1 METIRIFLSGPVQYE
16 EDGGRQWRDKAEQIF
31 SQAAE
36 NKDVRIKVLNPTK
49 FFSYDEAKHQSDT
62 QVKEY
67 YLDQVLHSRLVLV
80 NLNNTKTSPG
90 TAEELQFAR
99 DHHIPVI
106 GFGSQE
112 IYPWLKVDCQAV
124 FPSLLQAIDY
134 IVEYYC

>member
-31 SQAAE
+31 AQAAE
-36 NKDVRIKVLNPTK
+36 SKDVRIKVLNPTK
-49 FFSYDEAKHQSDT
+49 FFSYDEAKHQSDN